1 MELSV
6 TSVDYSPPE
15 LDEQVPLR
23 IKLLRLLTGPDRHD
37 YWIGEMVKPLRR
49 ISENREKQIEN
60 VIVAARWQ
68 GTKIAP
74 RVEKPANQH
83 GLRR

>member
-1 MELSV
+1 
-6 TSVDYSPPE
+6 
-15 LDEQVPLR
+15 
-23 IKLLRLLTGPDRHD
+23 
-37 YWIGEMVKPLRR
+37 MVKPLRR